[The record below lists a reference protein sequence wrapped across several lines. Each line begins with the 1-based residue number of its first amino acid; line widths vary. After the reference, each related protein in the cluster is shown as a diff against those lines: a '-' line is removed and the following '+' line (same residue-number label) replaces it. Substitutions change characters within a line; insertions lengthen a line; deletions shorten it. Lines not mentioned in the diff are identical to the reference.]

1 MMNRRKDSEN
11 FPILDEKAKQTD
23 VIDPTVEI
31 EFKEKPVEKKVETP
45 QVKPEKPEKSEKPEK
60 PLILENYKQVISAF
74 EKMMDS
80 IKPGKN
86 MEKVKNLPILD
97 LKMMPTVEELHPTK
111 PRDVFR
117 GSRNKKRKM
126 NSRKNHTGKHHTAKP
141 QTGEQISL
149 TKGRFAK

>member
-11 FPILDEKAKQTD
+11 FPILDQKAKKTD
-23 VIDPTVEI
+23 VIDPTQEI
-31 EFKEKPVEKKVETP
+31 QFKEKQKQKLEEKKTEVKKEEIP
-45 QVKPEKPEKSEKPEK
+45 QK
-60 PLILENYKQVISAF
+60 PLILENYKQVISCF

-86 MEKVKNLPILD
+86 LEKVKHLPILN

-111 PRDVFR
+111 PREVFR

-126 NSRKNHTGKHHTAKP
+126 NSRKQ